1 MDALGLAAALRRPTA
16 ATATVLLTNF
26 PPPPALM
33 VERVPLASA
42 ADLWAAIQQRW
53 GARVTHLARVGA
65 GFGPPAEV
73 VRPGEAWPVVVE
85 AAGPDAI
92 FLVGWLNGPL
102 TLPDALTTPPR

>member
-1 MDALGLAAALRRPTA
+1 MDAIRLAEALRRQLAP
-16 ATATVLLTNF
+16 ATMFLTNF

-33 VERVPLASA
+33 VERVPIATA

-53 GARVTHLARVGA
+53 GARVTHLVRAGA

-73 VRPGEAWPVVVE
+73 VRPGETWSVVVE
-85 AAGPDAI
+85 AAGPEAR
-92 FLVGWLNGPL
+92 FPVGWLNGPL